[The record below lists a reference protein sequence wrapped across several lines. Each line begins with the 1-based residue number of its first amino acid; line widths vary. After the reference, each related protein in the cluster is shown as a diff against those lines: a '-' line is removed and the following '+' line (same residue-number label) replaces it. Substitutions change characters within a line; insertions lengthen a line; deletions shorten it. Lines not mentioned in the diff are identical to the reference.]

1 MTTCPAGRVTVPVN
15 VGDARG
21 ALSARSDTRFVTCD
35 SAILGISPAMRF
47 DQAVTSPFASK
58 VIFVLVAPVIAV
70 FATTFEARSV
80 TSPVTFAC
88 GIAVKVPD

>member
-1 MTTCPAGRVTVPVN
+1 
-15 VGDARG
+15 
-21 ALSARSDTRFVTCD
+21 
-35 SAILGISPAMRF
+35 MRF